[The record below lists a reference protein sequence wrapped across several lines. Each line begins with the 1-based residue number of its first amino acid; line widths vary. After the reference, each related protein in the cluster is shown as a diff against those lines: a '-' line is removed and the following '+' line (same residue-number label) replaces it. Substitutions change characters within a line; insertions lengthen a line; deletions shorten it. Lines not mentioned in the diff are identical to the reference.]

1 MADFTPSPSSRGAF
15 PLISEPIREIMAVG
29 LIALAVVA
37 IYAQIGAHRTIP
49 FDDSLYLTDNVWV
62 QQGLTWESLL
72 WAFSNVASGNWHPV
86 TWISHLVDQELF
98 GKLIGAHMIENLFW
112 HFGNSFLVYRLF
124 RAFGQPRILAVGLA
138 LVFACHP
145 LNVESVAWLSQRKT
159 QISTFLLLA
168 TLLVYLDWR
177 ETGRRSS
184 RLLMTAAFTLSLMAK
199 AMGVTL
205 PFLLV
210 LFEMLQAW
218 PQVQGDLKARAW
230 RALLARV
237 WCEMRK
243 VWPLLAASVFVAVAT
258 FFAQRDVGAMASM
271 DSLSVGRRILNALG
285 ALGTYGYT
293 FLVPSELCFFYPL
306 AKTARWDTAAFGVL
320 FIAVGT
326 LLALLASRRSM
337 LVVFGWIWFLFSLL
351 PVIGLVQVGSQSHA
365 DRYMYVP
372 MIGLLLAFG
381 AWFPRAGIPGCRAP
395 LAAWTGLT
403 FAFAAGMGIHAYAYT
418 MTWRDPE
425 TAYRRSLEVGGVS
438 HMMLTN
444 LSSTLANL
452 NFYKTAET
460 YAERC
465 AALWP
470 DEVFAVINLASA
482 KGLLN
487 KLDEAEAGFRRAME
501 LDPENVKH
509 PYMLAIVLLQK
520 GRDEEAEVVLNQALR
535 ILPSEK
541 DWRQGH
547 QMVRRIMLR
556 QEPLPDLAVK
566 EPSAGNADASV
577 GQGGPR

>member
-1 MADFTPSPSSRGAF
+1 MAEFSSSFLSRRTLPPF
-15 PLISEPIREIMAVG
+15 SEPIRELMAVG
-29 LIALAVVA
+29 LIGIAVVA

-49 FDDSLYLTDNVWV
+49 FDDSLYLTGNMWV
-62 QQGLTWESLL
+62 QRGLTWETVVWS
-72 WAFSNVASGNWHPV
+72 FTNVVAGNWHPV
-86 TWISHLVDQELF
+86 TWISHLVGQELF
-98 GKLIGAHMIENLFW
+98 GTLIGAHMIENLFW

-124 RAFGQPRILAVGLA
+124 RALGQPRILALGLA

-184 RLLMTAAFTLSLMAK
+184 RILMTAAFTISLMAK

-210 LFEMLQAW
+210 LFELLQAW
-218 PQVQGDLKARAW
+218 PQVEGELKARAW
-230 RALLARV
+230 RAVLARGWREV
-237 WCEMRK
+237 KK
-243 VWPLLAASVFVAVAT
+243 VWPLLGAAVLVAIAT
-258 FFAQRDVGAMASM
+258 FFAQRDVGAMASI
-271 DSLSVGRRILNALG
+271 DNLAIGHRILNAFG
-285 ALGTYGYT
+285 AVGTYGYT
-293 FLVPSELCFFYPL
+293 FFVPSELCLFYPL
-306 AKTARWDTAAFGVL
+306 SESPRWDTAAFGIL
-320 FIAVGT
+320 LIAVGT
-326 LLALLASRRSM
+326 LLALLAARRSM
-337 LVVFGWIWFLFSLL
+337 LIAFGWIWFLFTLL

-381 AWFPRAGIPGCRAP
+381 AWFPRAGFPGCRAP
-395 LAAWTGLT
+395 LATWTALT
-403 FAFAAGMGIHAYAYT
+403 FAFAAGMGGHAYAYT

-438 HMMLTN
+438 FMMLTN

-452 NFYKTAET
+452 NFYRTAET

-470 DEVFAVINLASA
+470 DEIFAVVNLAST

-487 KLDEAEAGFRRAME
+487 KLDEAEAGFRRAMDLE
-501 LDPENVKH
+501 PGNVKH

-520 GRDEEAEVVLNQALR
+520 GRNEEAQAVLDQALR
-535 ILPSEK
+535 LLPAED
-541 DWRQGH
+541 DWREGH
-547 QMVRRIMLR
+547 QMVRRILLR
-556 QEPLPDLAVK
+556 QEPLPDLATK
-566 EPSAGNADASV
+566 KPFLADGEAS
-577 GQGGPR
+577 GDQRGPK